1 MKNDVSFAPRRQTVS
16 PLIGGVVALLYP
28 LSIIVIALSVGFRR
42 SGEMGEFA
50 ATMAASVLFLVAA
63 PTTWVLSFSFID
75 VTRFTVIVFGLVTS
89 LPLWF
94 LVGTALTRG
103 VFEWITWAKRYVVVV
118 VAWTS
123 FNLLTFAVVASLSS

>member
-1 MKNDVSFAPRRQTVS
+1 LLGGFFALSYP
-16 PLIGGVVALLYP
+16 VALVLVA
-28 LSIIVIALSVGFRR
+28 ISVGFRR
-42 SGEMGEFA
+42 VGDMGEFA

-63 PTTWVLSFSFID
+63 PTAWVLSFSFID
-75 VTRFTVIVFGLVTS
+75 VTRFTVLVFGLVTS

-103 VFEWITWAKRYVVVV
+103 VPEWLTWMKRYVVTV

-123 FNLLTFAVVASLSS
+123 FNLLTFALLVSLSS

>member
-1 MKNDVSFAPRRQTVS
+1 VF
-16 PLIGGVVALLYP
+16 GGLLALSYPVALV
-28 LSIIVIALSVGFRR
+28 VIAVSVGFRR
-42 SGEMGEFA
+42 PGDVGEFA

-75 VTRFTVIVFGLVTS
+75 VTRFTVLVFGLVTS

-94 LVGTALTRG
+94 LVGMALSRG
-103 VFEWITWAKRYVVVV
+103 ALDWISWVRRYVVFV

-123 FNLLTFAVVASLSS
+123 FNLLAIAIVASLSG